1 MQLQTPVA
9 RYMQRPEVRMKIT
22 GFRPC
27 TDTRAA
33 KIPAAGS
40 LDVKYSLVLRCLR
53 ASPEL
58 R

>member
-1 MQLQTPVA
+1 
-9 RYMQRPEVRMKIT
+9 MKIT

-33 KIPAAGS
+33 NIPAAGS
-40 LDVKYSLVLRCLR
+40 LDVKYSLVSRRLR